1 MPAYGVGADEAAG
14 EVLRRAFPNRQLVS
28 VRINQLAHG
37 GGGIHCVHPA
47 AAGLAGAG
55 VSVWSGLVRRLRGLR
70 RDQEERFMNKVVATM
85 QFACQGERVSGRV
98 SG

>member
-1 MPAYGVGADEAAG
+1 
-14 EVLRRAFPNRQLVS
+14 VLRRAFPNRQLVP

-37 GGGIHCVHPA
+37 GGGIHCITQQQPA
-47 AAGLAGAG
+47 GRCRGK
-55 VSVWSGLVRRLRGLR
+55 RLERPRQASARPHDGIR
-70 RDQEERFMNKVVATM
+70 EERFMNKVVATM